1 MAITTGRGV
10 GAVLAGVALALLLP
24 AGPARAQ
31 CNHGGRIPPSGS
43 MALLQQQLALQQYA
57 MLTAL
62 QRQRTQE
69 QLTQLV
75 AALDK
80 RKLDL
85 QTALDKTT
93 AELTGLVTRNGSLP
107 KTALRK
113 GTALRKRQRRLQM
126 ALRQTTT
133 LLGRIQQATGI
144 QPKGITTSGPL
155 SSGNGYSRR

>member
-10 GAVLAGVALALLLP
+10 GAVLAGAALALLLP
-24 AGPARAQ
+24 AGPAQAQ
-31 CNHGGRIPPSGS
+31 CNHGGGRPRGS
-43 MALLQQQLALQQYA
+43 ISLLQQQLALQQYA

-62 QRQRTQE
+62 QQKQTQE
-69 QLTQLV
+69 HLTQLV
-75 AALDK
+75 ARLEK

-93 AELTGLVTRNGSLP
+93 TELTGLLTMDGKLP
-107 KTALRK
+107 KENLRK
-113 GTALRKRQRRLQM
+113 GTALRKKQRRLQT

-133 LLGRIQQATGI
+133 LLGRVQQAAGI

-155 SSGNGYSRR
+155 SSGQGYSRR